1 MQKPRGSHLQQT
13 NLHMGRNTASY
24 IKEQKE
30 SPSPPDGLE
39 YEEVQKVLMS
49 LIDVSFSTRA
59 TTESPMN

>member
-1 MQKPRGSHLQQT
+1 
-13 NLHMGRNTASY
+13 MGRNTASY